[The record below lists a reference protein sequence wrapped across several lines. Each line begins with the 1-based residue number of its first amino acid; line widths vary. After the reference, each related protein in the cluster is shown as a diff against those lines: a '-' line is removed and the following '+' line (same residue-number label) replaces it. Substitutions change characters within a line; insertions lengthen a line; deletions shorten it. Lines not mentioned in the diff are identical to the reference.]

1 MNFYKRYLN
10 GEDCNAVY
18 NDIYSLG
25 ADAFN
30 HTYFEDVNNVL
41 TETLKRVAYNL
52 DIIHHELQQIGYVLN
67 TDFQFNFQRPLL
79 KPLPDTD
86 KLLATLDDAVKDFG
100 YVPYS
105 LKLFYKIVG
114 SCNFGWDYE
123 ANPKILWQLS
133 DPLQIN
139 SLNDLLDE
147 VTNEDWKEYMN
158 DVLAEDDE
166 EFACLDLAA
175 DYLHKDNI
183 SGGPAYAI
191 QLTKEPAI
199 DSLFLNEPNQT
210 TFINYLRIAMENC
223 GFPGIKQP
231 ATKPGFQEYF
241 DKVGPQLKK
250 I

>member
-10 GEDCNAVY
+10 GKDCNAVY

-30 HTYFEDVNNVL
+30 GTYFEDVNNVL
-41 TETLKRVAYNL
+41 IETFNRVAYNL
-52 DIIHHELQQIGYVLN
+52 DIIYHELQQTGYVLN
-67 TDFQFNFQRPLL
+67 TDSQFNFQRPLL

-86 KLLATLDDAVKDFG
+86 KLLITLDDVVNGFG

-123 ANPKILWQLS
+123 ANPNILWQLS

-158 DVLAEDDE
+158 DILADGYE
-166 EFACLDLAA
+166 EFAYLDLAA

-191 QLTKEPAI
+191 QLTTEPAI
-199 DSLFLNEPNQT
+199 DNLFLNEPNQT
-210 TFINYLRIAMENC
+210 TFINYLRIAMDNC
-223 GFPGIKQP
+223 GFPGIKQS
-231 ATKPGFQEYF
+231 ATQPGFHEYF